1 MSVGDVAGLVAAIAF
16 GVLVLLAARPL
27 WKLGS
32 LIGSVEKDVVIK
44 QVVPLLGQTQTTV
57 EHVNTNLA
65 NAETL
70 TTNAADI
77 TTNARA
83 LATAFSATLGGP
95 LVKAAAFSYA
105 VRRAVGKRDK
115 AEVDAEV
122 RSARKAAKK
131 AVKDRKSGS

>member
-1 MSVGDVAGLVAAIAF
+1 MSVGDVAGLIAAIAF
-16 GVLVLLAARPL
+16 AVLVLATAVPL
-27 WKLGS
+27 LKLGS
-32 LIGSVEKDVVIK
+32 LIGKLQNDVVLK
-44 QVVPLLGQTQTTV
+44 QVVPLLGQTQATV

-105 VRRAVGKRDK
+105 VRRAVSKRDK

-122 RSARKAAKK
+122 RSARKA
-131 AVKDRKSGS
+131 SF

>member
-1 MSVGDVAGLVAAIAF
+1 MDLGDVAALVAAGAF
-16 GVLVLLAARPL
+16 GVLVLFIARPL

-32 LIGSVEKDVVIK
+32 LIGKVQNDVVLK

-105 VRRAVGKRDK
+105 VRRAVSKRDK
-115 AEVDAEV
+115 AEVDAQV

-131 AVKDRKSGS
+131 TVKDRKSSA